1 MIRYGL
7 AGLIFALAGSTAAAQ
22 VTPAPAPPPYDEQ
35 LFRLSEILGSVH
47 YLRQVCGSNEG
58 TLWRDQMQALIDS
71 EQPDTQR
78 KARMVDRFNRGY
90 AAYQSVYRSCT
101 DAARFAIDRYL
112 AEGAKIAGEV
122 ATRYGK

>member
-1 MIRYGL
+1 V
-7 AGLIFALAGSTAAAQ
+7 AQ

-47 YLRQVCGSNEG
+47 YLRQVCGTNEG
-58 TLWRDQMQALIDS
+58 TLWRDQMQALIES

-90 AAYQSVYRSCT
+90 EAYQSVYRSCT